1 MASWAG
7 VRRRKETPMQTD
19 TVAGVTAEAGAKKR
33 RARTGKP
40 DRGIFEKVPGSGIW
54 WIRFVDA
61 HGRYRREKVG
71 TWSNA
76 GKLLTKRKNEA
87 MQGKKLPE
95 TLRQRVVLFG
105 EIGNDA
111 VAYSRGHKRSW
122 RDDESRMK
130 RLVEWFGY
138 REAESLTG
146 HEMEKRLSDWVA
158 TQKWAASTYNH
169 YRSLLMLAYREAR
182 RAGKVSAN
190 PARDI
195 RHRKENNSRVRFLS
209 RGENGEYARLASV
222 IREQYPEHL
231 AEFIFALNAG
241 LRLSSQY
248 GARYEMIDWTRN
260 VLDVPRTKNDE
271 PVHIPLNSD
280 ALAAIRSLPSWL
292 ERKGPIF
299 RSQRDLRKPVLS
311 NDHWF
316 KSALK
321 AAGVIDFR
329 WHDISHTFASWLVQD
344 GVPLDRVSKL
354 LGHKSLTMTMRYAH
368 LAPNQLHEDVALLV
382 RNSTPVAPE
391 AKSETKVSAIYLN

>member
-1 MASWAG
+1 MQIETLG
-7 VRRRKETPMQTD
+7 VP
-19 TVAGVTAEAGAKKR
+19 TAKGEAKKS
-33 RARTGKP
+33 RARAGKP
-40 DRGIFEKVPGSGIW
+40 DRGIFEKVCGSGVW
-54 WIRFVDA
+54 WIRYVDA

-76 GKLLTKRKNEA
+76 DKLLTKRKNEA
-87 MQGKKLPE
+87 LQGKKLPE

-111 VAYSRGHKRSW
+111 LAYSRGHKRSW

-130 RLVEWFGY
+130 RLTEWFGN

-146 HEMEKRLSDWVA
+146 QEMEKRVSDA
-158 TQKWAASTYNH
+158 AAKEKWAASTYNH

-182 RAGKVSAN
+182 RAGKVSPN

-195 RHRKENNSRVRFLS
+195 RHRMENNSRVRFLS
-209 RGENGEYARLASV
+209 RDENGEYVRLGEV
-222 IREQYPEHL
+222 IREKYAEHIS
-231 AEFIFALNAG
+231 EFIFALNTG

-248 GARYEMIDWTRN
+248 GASYEMIDWTRN

-271 PVHIPLNSD
+271 PVHVPLNSD

-299 RSQRDLRKPVLS
+299 RSQRDPGKPVLS

-316 KSALK
+316 KPALK
-321 AAGVIDFR
+321 AAGISDFR
-329 WHDISHTFASWLVQD
+329 WHDIRHTFASWLVQD

-368 LAPNQLHEDVALLV
+368 LAPNQLHQDVALLTK
-382 RNSTPVAPE
+382 NSTPVAPE
-391 AKSETKVSAIYLN
+391 TKVETKVSASYLN